1 MMAMTVRQ
9 VKRQKKLSTV
19 AKLVPPSCFFVKGEV
34 DSPCTSGNSAYK
46 PVPPPK
52 RVLVLTSH
60 PQEAGGSST
69 PPPPYRMPPYPLYH
83 SHEPPQS
90 ATAVA
95 TNVTHFQPPIPGAA
109 IDTTAPLSSPH
120 HSNLHTH
127 SSKFPI
133 EREVILSSGDKNSKI
148 PILNEYRKRSKAVI
162 APDAPNKQL
171 AWTED
176 KNRCGDPTMQVNAS
190 QETMPVHQ
198 VYKAQPMTLLD
209 SSQMSEPSPI
219 RPQDHMNGYSR

>member
-1 MMAMTVRQ
+1 
-9 VKRQKKLSTV
+9 
-19 AKLVPPSCFFVKGEV
+19 
-34 DSPCTSGNSAYK
+34 
-46 PVPPPK
+46 
-52 RVLVLTSH
+52 
-60 PQEAGGSST
+60 
-69 PPPPYRMPPYPLYH
+69 MPPYPLH
-83 SHEPPQS
+83 PQ
-90 ATAVA
+90 AGVA
-95 TNVTHFQPPIPGAA
+95 TPYQQPPIPGAA
-109 IDTTAPLSSPH
+109 IDTSLPPH

-133 EREVILSSGDKNSKI
+133 EREVILTSGDKNSKI
-148 PILNEYRKRSKAVI
+148 PILNEYRKRSKAAVI

-176 KNRCGDPTMQVNAS
+176 KNRCDPTMQGNAS